1 MCTTNVPINYDFI
14 LSKSLNSPNL
24 YISRAN
30 MWYID
35 YQNKNLNL
43 CTNFSIYFKIILY
56 SIYQKWQKFLKKE
69 FHILYNQILKI
80 CLTSIEDCGWTM
92 KELGL
97 SFSPVMFIVF
107 KRVQLKKSLFSYSAP
122 SFFTDIFR
130 IVNFDRICLSLIPVD
145 FRQFW
150 CYFWRYFKQNF
161 SKKMPY
167 LASLLY
173 HHQFIIF

>member
-1 MCTTNVPINYDFI
+1 MISFSQRVWIALIYTSLELTCGTLTIKRKTSICAQISVYTLKLFYTQSIKNDKSF
-14 LSKSLNSPNL
+14 SK
-24 YISRAN
+24 
-30 MWYID
+30 
-35 YQNKNLNL
+35 
-43 CTNFSIYFKIILY
+43 
-56 SIYQKWQKFLKKE
+56 KK

-97 SFSPVMFIVF
+97 SFSPVMFMVF

-161 SKKMPY
+161 SKKMQY
-167 LASLLY
+167 LASPLY